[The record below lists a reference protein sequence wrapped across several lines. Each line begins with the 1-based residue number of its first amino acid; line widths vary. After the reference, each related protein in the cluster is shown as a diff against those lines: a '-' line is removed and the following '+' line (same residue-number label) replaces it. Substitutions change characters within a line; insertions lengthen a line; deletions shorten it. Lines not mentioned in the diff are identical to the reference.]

1 MSDRTCTTC
10 SLVFKYPTILK
21 KHFKRSIHCRKTEE
35 EINSFFNA
43 INLENKVEDNLTCL
57 YCNTTFT
64 VKRSLTRHSKI
75 CKRIDITKDNFD
87 KILGEKVI
95 DFLKNN
101 NPQAI
106 NNNNNINN
114 TTNIHNQGS
123 IHNGNNTFNIFI
135 INPVGHESLPSLG
148 GNSNIKKRLLEGT
161 GGILKILSDTYEKE
175 ENQNFFKENMN
186 QKNISYLSEEYKLGI
201 CQENKFIDKTVKQC
215 IGIGKHYLT
224 SLKNNLSVE
233 EIVAINN
240 NIKNIPEDIMKDEY
254 QGELKSILYLN
265 MKYKSK
271 KTKENITKFIKD
283 VKENPEV
290 EKVIKDKKI
299 EYSKT
304 QEQTNK
310 ELKPILTLGFVNKY
324 LGDPYE
330 TKNIMNV
337 EYNYNQFTKTP
348 FETTTYYDFWM
359 NRAKDEE
366 EFLYDNPKHT
376 IADVVNFN
384 DRKEKI
390 MECIEIM
397 REQHNKLRKN
407 KHGEYELSF
416 EEFNLEIPYEYLVE
430 TERKMKVKQGLIR
443 DEGEEDDDDCDV
455 AKLEDLEG
463 FSDLEDDEE

>member
-1 MSDRTCTTC
+1 
-10 SLVFKYPTILK
+10 
-21 KHFKRSIHCRKTEE
+21 
-35 EINSFFNA
+35 
-43 INLENKVEDNLTCL
+43 
-57 YCNTTFT
+57 
-64 VKRSLTRHSKI
+64 
-75 CKRIDITKDNFD
+75 
-87 KILGEKVI
+87 
-95 DFLKNN
+95 
-101 NPQAI
+101 
-106 NNNNNINN
+106 
-114 TTNIHNQGS
+114 
-123 IHNGNNTFNIFI
+123 
-135 INPVGHESLPSLG
+135 
-148 GNSNIKKRLLEGT
+148 
-161 GGILKILSDTYEKE
+161 
-175 ENQNFFKENMN
+175 MN

-304 QEQTNK
+304 QEKTNK

-390 MECIEIM
+390 MECIEKM